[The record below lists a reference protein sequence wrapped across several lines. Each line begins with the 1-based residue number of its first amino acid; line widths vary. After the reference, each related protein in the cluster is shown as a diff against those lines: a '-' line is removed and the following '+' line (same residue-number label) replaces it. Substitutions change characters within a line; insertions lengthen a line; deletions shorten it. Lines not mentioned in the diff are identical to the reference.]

1 MAKDDKIINSA
12 EDAKAVSEMFGSIA
26 KVILGLL
33 LLALPLIFLIQFG
46 FVLIFEV
53 DKTVD
58 WLRHALSVME
68 LRDDAGS
75 LIFLGLLAIAGV
87 ILLKDVIGWLI
98 AFIIFLNEDDDK

>member
-1 MAKDDKIINSA
+1 MAKDNKPIPCY
-12 EDAKAVSEMFGSIA
+12 EDARECSELFGSIA
-26 KVILGLL
+26 QSILGVL

-46 FVLIFEV
+46 YVLIFEA

-58 WLRHALSVME
+58 WLSDALSHME
-68 LRDDAGS
+68 LRDDAGF

-87 ILLKDVIGWLI
+87 ILLKDAIGWLI